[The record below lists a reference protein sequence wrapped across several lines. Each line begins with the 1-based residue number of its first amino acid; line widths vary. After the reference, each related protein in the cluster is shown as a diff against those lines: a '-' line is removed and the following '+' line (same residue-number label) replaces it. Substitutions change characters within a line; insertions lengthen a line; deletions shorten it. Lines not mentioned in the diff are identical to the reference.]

1 MPIYEYGCSNC
12 NNEFEVFQKITE
24 EAVKECP
31 KCHGPV
37 KKLMSNTTF
46 VLKGTGWFVTDYSNK
61 SSSSPA
67 SEKKKDSKSGTT
79 GGKIDCSKTSVKE
92 EKKADT

>member
-24 EAVKECP
+24 EPVTECP

-46 VLKGTGWFVTDYSNK
+46 VLKGTGWFATDYSNK
-61 SSSSPA
+61 SCPNPTSK
-67 SEKKKDSKSGTT
+67 KKKDSNSGTT
-79 GGKIDCSKTSVKE
+79 GKKIDCSKTSGSD
-92 EKKADT
+92 KKTADM